1 MYHYEQN
8 VGINMNIKS
17 DFCESQMEMRNIL
30 LETGEKINPCYT
42 VANNLAELFQYFGE
56 NRMFVMNWNTYL
68 VKQISKQS
76 IKDAAW
82 VWLLLIVK

>member
-17 DFCESQMEMRNIL
+17 DLCESQMEMRNIL

-42 VANNLAELFQYFGE
+42 VANNLAELF
-56 NRMFVMNWNTYL
+56 
-68 VKQISKQS
+68 
-76 IKDAAW
+76 
-82 VWLLLIVK
+82 